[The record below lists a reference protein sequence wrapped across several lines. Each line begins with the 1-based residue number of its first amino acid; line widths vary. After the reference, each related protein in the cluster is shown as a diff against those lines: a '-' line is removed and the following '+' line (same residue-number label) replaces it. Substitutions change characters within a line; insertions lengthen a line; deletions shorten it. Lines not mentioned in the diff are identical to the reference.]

1 MSPRAKYSTTNVDP
15 DLQALVRG
23 ALSGVE
29 KITGRDYSMNQFTD
43 DAFRSHLET
52 IYRDYNNGIPF
63 PPDYNPR
70 PTNKRRPS
78 KPTTGRGGEE

>member
-23 ALSGVE
+23 AIGRVE
-29 KITGRDYSMNQFTD
+29 EITGRDYPMTQFTD
-43 DAFRSHLET
+43 DAFRAHLET
-52 IYRDYNNGIPF
+52 IYRDYNNGKPI

-70 PTNKRRPS
+70 PTKKRRPQQQTAS
-78 KPTTGRGGEE
+78 GGGEG